1 MQNPI
6 MQLMGMGNSN
16 GGNSL
21 LSGLMQTAKQTLKGQ
36 SPQMILSFLASQP
49 GFNDWFEQNRSKT
62 IEELVGQ
69 ISK

>member
-6 MQLMGMGNSN
+6 MQMMNCG

-21 LSGLMQTAKQTLKGQ
+21 LNGLMQTAKQTLKGQ

-49 GFNDWFEQNRSKT
+49 GFAEWFETNRGKT
-62 IEELVGQ
+62 IDELLRQ
-69 ISK
+69 INR

>member
-6 MQLMGMGNSN
+6 AQLMGMGGSN

-21 LSGLMQTAKQTLKGQ
+21 LTGLMQTAKQTLKGQ

-49 GFNDWFEQNRSKT
+49 GFNDWFEANKQKT
-62 IEELVGQ
+62 IAELIGQ
-69 ISK
+69 IKS